1 MKDEQCPIEVGTVD
15 ENVREDDVRF
25 YSNSCI
31 VALFLGLSTVMLV
44 YGAGIGSYNST
55 ECRQQYR
62 YPVERF
68 GYGCRLLGFPTSYV
82 ENDAWGHNAHVYPRE
97 FALNVLI
104 WSVAYGAVLGILRRY
119 LQNVYEAAAVTNKV
133 TRSAI
138 ILELLAVPLVFLILV
153 NDLPI
158 RRADLPDIF
167 FRAVNWWSV
176 LYLPLPMLACLGF
189 LLGIGGLFRGTP
201 ASRGDGPVVD
211 NARISGVSRN
221 IVLYLPLL
229 MAAWIVVAI
238 MFVAF
243 VPEDAHLLRSSA
255 P

>member
-1 MKDEQCPIEVGTVD
+1 MDVGTAD
-15 ENVREDDVRF
+15 ENVSKDAVRV

-31 VALFLGLSTVMLV
+31 VAFFLGLSTVMLV
-44 YGAGIGSYNST
+44 YGTGIGSYNST
-55 ECRQQYR
+55 VCRQQYR

-104 WSVAYGAVLGILRRY
+104 WSVVYGAALGILRRY
-119 LQNVYEAAAVTNKV
+119 LKNVYEAAAVTNKV

-138 ILELLAVPLVFLILV
+138 ILELLAVPLVFLILLS
-153 NDLPI
+153 DLPI

-167 FRAVNWWSV
+167 FRAVNWWSI
-176 LYLPLPMLACLGF
+176 LYLPLPILACLGF
-189 LLGIGGLFRGTP
+189 LLGIGGLFLGRP
-201 ASRGDGPVVD
+201 AGRGDGPAID
-211 NARISGVSRN
+211 NARISGVARN

-229 MAAWIVVAI
+229 LAAWIVVAI

-243 VPEDAHLLRSSA
+243 VPEVV
-255 P
+255 

>member
-1 MKDEQCPIEVGTVD
+1 
-15 ENVREDDVRF
+15 VRF
-25 YSNSCI
+25 YSKSCI
-31 VALFLGLSTVMLV
+31 VAFFLGLSSVMLV
-44 YGAGIGSYNST
+44 YGTGIGSYNST
-55 ECRQQYR
+55 VCRQQYR

-68 GYGCRLLGFPTSYV
+68 GYSCRLLGFPTSYV

-104 WSVAYGAVLGILRRY
+104 WSVVYVAALGVRRRDLKNFY
-119 LQNVYEAAAVTNKV
+119 AAAAATNKV

-138 ILELLAVPLVFLILV
+138 TLELLAVPLVFLILV
-153 NDLPI
+153 SDLPI

-167 FRAVNWWSV
+167 FRPVNWWSV
-176 LYLPLPMLACLGF
+176 LYLPLPILACLGF

-201 ASRGDGPVVD
+201 AGRRDGSVID
-211 NARISGVSRN
+211 NARTSGVSRTL
-221 IVLYLPLL
+221 VLYLPLL

-243 VPEDAHLLRSSA
+243 IPEVV
-255 P
+255 

>member
-1 MKDEQCPIEVGTVD
+1 VPNRSGTVD
-15 ENVREDDVRF
+15 ENVGEDGVRF
-25 YSNSCI
+25 YSNGCI
-31 VALFLGLSTVMLV
+31 VAFFLGLSTVMLV
-44 YGAGIGSYNST
+44 YGIGVGSYNSKR
-55 ECRQQYR
+55 CRQQYS

-119 LQNVYEAAAVTNKV
+119 LKNVYEAAAVTNKV

-153 NDLPI
+153 SDLPI
-158 RRADLPDIF
+158 RRPDLPDIF
-167 FRAVNWWSV
+167 FRAVNWWSI
-176 LYLPLPMLACLGF
+176 LYLPLPLLASFGL
-189 LLGIGGLFRGTP
+189 LLGIGGVFRGTP
-201 ASRGDGPVVD
+201 AGRGDGPVID
-211 NARISGVSRN
+211 DPRISGVSRN

-238 MFVAF
+238 MFIAF
-243 VPEDAHLLRSSA
+243 VPEVV
-255 P
+255 

>member
-1 MKDEQCPIEVGTVD
+1 MLLKWKWATVD
-15 ENVREDDVRF
+15 WIVGKDAVRI

-31 VALFLGLSTVMLV
+31 VAFFLGLSTVMLV
-44 YGAGIGSYNST
+44 YGTGIGSYNST
-55 ECRQQYR
+55 VCRQQYR

-68 GYGCRLLGFPTSYV
+68 GYTCRLLGFPTAYV
-82 ENDAWGHNAHVYPRE
+82 ENDAWGHNAHVYRRE
-97 FALNVLI
+97 FALNVLM
-104 WSVAYGAVLGILRRY
+104 WSVTYGAALVLLRRY
-119 LQNVYEAAAVTNKV
+119 MKSVYEAAAVTNKV

-153 NDLPI
+153 SDLPI

-201 ASRGDGPVVD
+201 AGRRDGPVID
-211 NARISGVSRN
+211 DARISGVSRN
-221 IVLYLPLL
+221 VVLYLPLL
-229 MAAWIVVAI
+229 MAVWIVVAI

-243 VPEDAHLLRSSA
+243 VPEVV
-255 P
+255 